1 MTNSI
6 DGLSKRLKRLE
17 EKTGYK
23 KDFIPY
29 AERFYLLT
37 HTNENL
43 AAQEKEGII
52 KSVLEKYPNG
62 DPEELLFIHFVC
74 SKPQMPAGGI

>member
-6 DGLSKRLKRLE
+6 DGLSKSLKRLE
-17 EKTGYK
+17 KKTGYK

-37 HTNENL
+37 HADENL
-43 AAQEKEGII
+43 ASQEKEGII

-62 DPEELLFIHFVC
+62 DPEELFFIHFAC
-74 SKPQMPAGGI
+74 SKPQMPDSRI

>member
-1 MTNSI
+1 MTISV
-6 DGLSKRLKRLE
+6 DSLSKRLKRLE
-17 EKTGYK
+17 EKTAYK

-37 HTNENL
+37 HTDEHL
-43 AAQEKEGII
+43 AAQEKGDII

-74 SKPQMPAGGI
+74 SKPQMPDGRI